1 MRFLLYPH
9 WLALFLIAL
18 DAMSNTAKKLR
29 TPKQVD
35 PATQAAQAIV
45 SLLEAQGTTD
55 STWISRSQ
63 LIEKIPDLTS
73 ETAAAA
79 LLKPPA
85 KSRIVVASP
94 SAADSP
100 LLLKEHL
107 ELFATQGRFLQWLAE
122 QGCSAETPVRLLT
135 ELTQSLDKRLKKL
148 VDAYWQT
155 NPDQLPEGLAPKQIT
170 VGRKKLF
177 AIHDQRFP
185 LPEEDL
191 SQRLVAALQ
200 AERQAGGESYPT
212 NWLKLKSLVDCSDQ
226 DALLERATAAPPFAG
241 TVREVTVGDNRL
253 LAFSADIPAVI
264 QTDAFLK
271 RLVQSTCSPESPETK
286 LSVLA
291 KRLSK
296 DLQQSFFETWVQRVD
311 QKLDL
316 DFASLRSV
324 STKKKPEVQLRDN
337 RFPPPEVAL
346 AENLVKILTSQKGVG
361 GTAYPSSLRR
371 LLELNGSPT
380 TQAIRGKAIQSDFFR
395 SQVVVSLADDAN
407 AAVVLSGDEELLAR
421 SPALLAAVLGSLLT
435 PDNQAIGVD
444 KIANY
449 KSIHASLR
457 PLFQSQI
464 EQLIERRSMPEG
476 FGAIKLAKKWSLF
489 RLEDVICTPAA
500 TASAGTPS
508 AASVVTPPKV
518 ADSGRFAED
527 FDTAFAR
534 LDGRLGL
541 PHYAS
546 LVDLRPALSHY
557 SREVFDCELLK
568 LRQAGRYSLSL
579 VEGRFG
585 LSAEEQQACLVID
598 HVSHLLVQKK

>member
-1 MRFLLYPH
+1 
-9 WLALFLIAL
+9 
-18 DAMSNTAKKLR
+18 MSNTAKTPR
-29 TPKQVD
+29 TPKQAD
-35 PATQAAQAIV
+35 PVTQAAQAII
-45 SLLEAQGTTD
+45 SLLDAHGTTD

-79 LLKPPA
+79 LLKPAA

-107 ELFATQGRFLQWLAE
+107 ELFAAKGPFLQWLAE
-122 QGCSAETPVRLLT
+122 QGCSAETPVRPLT

-155 NPDQLPEGLAPKQIT
+155 NPDQLPEGLTPKQIS

-191 SQRLVAALQ
+191 SQRLVAALET
-200 AERQAGGESYPT
+200 ERQAGGQSYPT
-212 NWLKLKSLVDCSDQ
+212 NWLKLKSLVDCPDQ

-241 TVREVTVGDNRL
+241 TVREVTVGENRL
-253 LAFSADIPAVI
+253 FAFSADIPAEI
-264 QTDAFLK
+264 QTEAFLK
-271 RLVQSTCSPESPETK
+271 RLVQLTCSPESPETK

-311 QKLDL
+311 QKQDL
-316 DFASLRSV
+316 SFVSLRSA
-324 STKKKPEVQLRDN
+324 STKKKQEVQLRDN

-346 AENLVKILTSQKGVG
+346 AENLVKILASQKGVG

-380 TQAIRGKAIQSDFFR
+380 TQAIRGKAIQSDYFR
-395 SQVVVSLADDAN
+395 SQVVVSLTDDAN
-407 AAVVLSGDEELLAR
+407 AAVALSGDEEILAR
-421 SPALLAAVLGSLLT
+421 SPALLAAVVGSLLT

-444 KIANY
+444 KIVNY
-449 KSIHASLR
+449 KSIHTAVR

-464 EQLIERRSMPEG
+464 EHLIERRSIPEG
-476 FGAIKLAKKWSLF
+476 FGAIKLAKKWAIF
-489 RLEDVICTPAA
+489 RLEDVIGTPAA

-508 AASVVTPPKV
+508 AASVVTPPEDV
-518 ADSGRFAED
+518 DSSRFAEE
-527 FDTAFAR
+527 FDAAFAR
-534 LDGRLGL
+534 LDGKLGL

-557 SREVFDCELLK
+557 SRAVFDRELLK